1 MVRVLCAEQADTA
14 KPVLDIALSERNL
27 LVLLAKLYTPGSA
40 CTIQSGDV
48 PDDFGYAQIRV
59 EPDDYHYQF
68 PTRDGAAAGAMH
80 PLSEAVAAAIKMAL
94 QQDASVLT
102 EDEGSRSPSAAE
114 D

>member
-1 MVRVLCAEQADTA
+1 MARVLYAERADSA

-27 LVLLAKLYTPGSA
+27 LVLLTKLYTPGSA

-59 EPDDYHYQF
+59 EPDDYDYQF

-80 PLSEAVAAAIKMAL
+80 PFSEAVAAAVKTAL
-94 QQDASVLT
+94 QKNTSLLT
-102 EDEGSRSPSAAE
+102 GDEES
-114 D
+114 